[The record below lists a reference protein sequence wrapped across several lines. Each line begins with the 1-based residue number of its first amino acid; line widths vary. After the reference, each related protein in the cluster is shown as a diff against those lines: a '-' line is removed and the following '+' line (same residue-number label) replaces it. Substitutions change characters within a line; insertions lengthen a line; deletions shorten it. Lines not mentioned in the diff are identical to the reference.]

1 MSKTRVNPVDKW
13 SQAQTNLEALAKE
26 QVTADIEMI
35 NTERA
40 LKLAEQAHKRAISRK
55 TLAEQRLTSAR
66 SKLGE
71 E

>member
-1 MSKTRVNPVDKW
+1 MNKTRVSPVDRW
-13 SQAQTNLEALAKE
+13 SQAQTNLEALARE
-26 QVTADIEMI
+26 QVTADIELV

-40 LKLAEQAHKRAISRK
+40 LKTAELAHKRSIARK